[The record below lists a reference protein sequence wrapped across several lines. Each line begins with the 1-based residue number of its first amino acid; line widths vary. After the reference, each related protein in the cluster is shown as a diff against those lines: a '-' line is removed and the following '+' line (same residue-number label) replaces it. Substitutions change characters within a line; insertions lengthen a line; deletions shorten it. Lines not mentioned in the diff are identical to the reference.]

1 MSTNNPHNPNSTL
14 TSCPPTMVP
23 TLLRSGTE
31 FSLYGNQTPPRVSNG
46 AIPIQTPS
54 HFTSANQCLCN
65 GNLTNRTM
73 LKCSTCKSCF
83 HDECVGLKSL
93 GDLLT
98 PSDDGLF
105 SLEGWVCPECIVTAR
120 LLQPGS
126 PIFDAIAT
134 KAARIMS
141 NTSGKSSDPPLADCS
156 FNTSITNSA
165 PSRDTIQ
172 PSSPSSS
179 STSITGS
186 YASQTSKNIPDN
198 GPNHA
203 GTSNPRIIPPARTK
217 LPPQP
222 RLTVHCDDVKATRKS
237 IDEALMDIP
246 IANVRNFSSSVK
258 LWFPN
263 EKSQK
268 LATLKLEE
276 SGVLKDETRIS
287 DLVMSKVTLRF
298 VPVDLL
304 PTDASTED
312 SRKFCLEKLRA
323 KNDIL
328 KTCSDLSIVYFKRMD
343 SDPNLA
349 TVALKLPVE
358 LKEKLLSEGRVF
370 FHMSSVKVYH
380 RVHIKRCPHCQ
391 GLGHYPDQ
399 CPKRLYT
406 ATCMF
411 CAASHPTDECP
422 VKDDSTKHQCKNC
435 LVSSHSKPDTPVH
448 HAGSPKCPTYK
459 GHYDKV
465 SKNYRLHSSLHSNTE
480 I

>member
-1 MSTNNPHNPNSTL
+1 MSNNNPNYPHSTL
-14 TSCPPTMVP
+14 KSCPLTMVHI
-23 TLLRSGTE
+23 LRSGTE
-31 FSLYGNQTPPRVSNG
+31 FSPYVTQTPPKVPHG
-46 AIPIQTPS
+46 AIPIQTPR

-65 GNLTNRTM
+65 GKLTNRTM

-134 KAARIMS
+134 KAARLVA
-141 NTSGKSSDPPLADCS
+141 NTNGKPSDPPLADCT
-156 FNTSITNSA
+156 FTSSA
-165 PSRDTIQ
+165 PSADDTNQ
-172 PSSPSSS
+172 SSSSSSPS
-179 STSITGS
+179 TISITDS
-186 YASQTSKNIPDN
+186 YASQISKNVTDDAH
-198 GPNHA
+198 NHA
-203 GTSNPRIIPPARTK
+203 GTSIPRIIPSAK
-217 LPPQP
+217 KQLPPQP
-222 RLTVHCDDVKATRKS
+222 RLTVHCDDVPETRKS
-237 IDEALMDIP
+237 IDMALTDIP
-246 IANVRNFSSSVK
+246 IANVRNFSSSIK

-263 EKSQK
+263 EKSQE
-268 LATLKLEE
+268 LATLKLKEA
-276 SGVLKDETRIS
+276 GVLKDSTRIS

-304 PTDASTED
+304 PTDATPED
-312 SRKFCLEKLRA
+312 SRKFCLNKLRA
-323 KNDIL
+323 KNDLL
-328 KTCSDLSIVYFKRMD
+328 KSCSDLSIVYFQRLK

-391 GLGHYPDQ
+391 ALGHYPDQ
-399 CPKRLYT
+399 CPKRLHP
-406 ATCMF
+406 ATCMY
-411 CAASHPTDECP
+411 CAENHPTDECP
-422 VKDDSTKHQCKNC
+422 VKEDTEKHQCKNC
-435 LVSSHSKPDTPVH
+435 LHSSRSNPNIPLH
-448 HAGSPKCPTYK
+448 HAGSSKCPTYK
-459 GHYDKV
+459 EQYDKL
-465 SKNYRLHSSLHSNTE
+465 SKNYRPRSSLHSNTE
-480 I
+480 T